1 MNMMRLFREVQA
13 MPGRADRAA
22 CQHNKLI
29 KSPLRTDRPVRQAL
43 PVLSG
48 SMTVEAAVVLP
59 LFIFFMMNILFVL
72 DMIRLQSNMTAALQQ
87 AGNRVCEYAFYTE
100 YAEVGGRNAVSM
112 IGSADS
118 GAGHAVSAGL
128 SETFVRGQVNA
139 YLGNMRRHSCLD
151 GPISYLGSDIMSSS
165 EGDIVRIVAS
175 YRVRPFFRV
184 MGVPDFQ
191 MQNRYYGHAWTGYD
205 VEHAVQDTDDS
216 DTTVYVTQYGTVF
229 HRNRSCSYLN
239 PSVSYMPGAVRETAR
254 NRSGGKYYRCPI
266 CKPTSFG
273 SCLVTRDGDRYH
285 SRASCPAL
293 KRTVRSM
300 PLSEAAGHYAPCSK
314 CGY

>member
-1 MNMMRLFREVQA
+1 MIWLFRKVQA
-13 MPGRADRAA
+13 MPGRADR
-22 CQHNKLI
+22 CECTKDI
-29 KSPLRTDRPVRQAL
+29 FKRSPLRTGRSVRRAS

-72 DMIRLQSNMTAALQQ
+72 DMIRFQSNMTAALQQ

-100 YAEVGGRNAVSM
+100 YADIGGQNVSSM
-112 IGSADS
+112 IGSADNS
-118 GAGHAVSAGL
+118 AASAVSAGL

-151 GPISYLGSDIMSSS
+151 GPISYIGSDIMSGSD
-165 EGDIVRIVAS
+165 GDTVRIVAS

-205 VEHAVQDTDDS
+205 VEHATEDSDDTDMI
-216 DTTVYVTQYGTVF
+216 VYVTQYGTVF
-229 HRNRSCSYLN
+229 HRNRSCTYLN
-239 PSVSYMPGAVRETAR
+239 PSVSYMPAAVRESAR

-266 CKPTSFG
+266 CKPASYG

-293 KRTVRSM
+293 KRTVRSI
-300 PLSEAAGHYAPCSK
+300 PLSEAVGHYAPCSK